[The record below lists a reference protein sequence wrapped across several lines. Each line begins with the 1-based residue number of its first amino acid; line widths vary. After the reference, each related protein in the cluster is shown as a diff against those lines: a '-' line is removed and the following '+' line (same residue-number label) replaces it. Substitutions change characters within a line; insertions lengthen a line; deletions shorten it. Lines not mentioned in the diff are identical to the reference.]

1 MPKRAYFDKKLFK
14 FLKDLSKNNDKAWFA
29 ANKGRYETDVRD
41 PLLAFITDFNA
52 PLRKISQHYVA
63 DPRPVGGSM
72 FRIYRDTRF
81 SKDKTPY
88 KTQASA
94 HFRHEATSKDVHAPG
109 FYLHLEPGNVFAGVG
124 LWQPDG
130 PSLLKIRNQIVDNSA
145 AWKKAAYGKSFVD
158 TWTIGG
164 ESLKRPPRGF
174 DPDHAFAEDLKR
186 KDFVAMTNLTEADA
200 CADDFLDRFTKV
212 CKASSPFM
220 EFLTRAVGL
229 PW

>member
-1 MPKRAYFDKKLFK
+1 MPSKTYFDKKLFK
-14 FLKDLSKNNDKAWFA
+14 FLRDLKKNNDKAWFA
-29 ANKGRYETDVRD
+29 ANKARYESDVRD
-41 PLLAFITDFNA
+41 PLLSFIADFNA

-81 SKDKTPY
+81 AKDKTPY

-109 FYLHLEPGNVFAGVG
+109 FYLHLEPGSVFAGVG

-130 PSLLKIRNQIVDNSA
+130 PSLLNIRNKIVDDSA
-145 AWKKAAYGKSFVD
+145 AWKKAAYGRPFLATFALS
-158 TWTIGG
+158 G
-164 ESLKRPPRGF
+164 ESLKRPPSGF
-174 DPDHAFAEDLKR
+174 DADHPYVEDLKR
-186 KDFVAMTNLTEADA
+186 KDFVAMTSLTEQDA
-200 CADDFLDRFTKV
+200 CADDFLDRFVKV
-212 CKASSPFM
+212 CKTSTPFM
-220 EFLTRAVGL
+220 EFLTKAVGL